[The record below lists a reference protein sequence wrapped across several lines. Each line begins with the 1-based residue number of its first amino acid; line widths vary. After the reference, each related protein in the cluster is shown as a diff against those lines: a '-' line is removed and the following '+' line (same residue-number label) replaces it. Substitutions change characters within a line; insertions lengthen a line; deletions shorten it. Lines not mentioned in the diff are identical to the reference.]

1 VELPIILEGLVV
13 VEMMTTP
20 PLLPAVKGAAET
32 SIIMTARRVHL
43 LQLLRP
49 LPPKKKKKLPIITRP
64 FNIIR
69 TWNRPHGIASKGMWE
84 RTVSFRAVS
93 PQDEWRETMMLLVAL
108 ERGAALHKGK
118 GVLIIVL

>member
-1 VELPIILEGLVV
+1 VELPIVILEGLVV
-13 VEMMTTP
+13 VEMMTT

-43 LQLLRP
+43 LQLLP
-49 LPPKKKKKLPIITRP
+49 LPKKKMKKLPIITRP

-108 ERGAALHKGK
+108 ERGAALHKDK